1 MQIVPYLVGGLTAF
15 LVADIVPI
23 PSPSQQF
30 GAVRTAISAPAP
42 LLGTLGI
49 QHQSRRQ
56 G

>member
-30 GAVRTAISAPAP
+30 GAVAGGH
-42 LLGTLGI
+42 LGAGAVAGHARI